1 MTHVKSL
8 CVFCGSNFGRDT
20 VYRQA
25 AQSFAGLLAER
36 GIRLIYGGGNVGLMG
51 VIADT
56 VMAGG
61 GEVIGV
67 IPQSLVD
74 REVAHYGITDLQVV
88 DGMHERK
95 RRMYEQADAVV
106 ALPGGAGTFDELFE
120 AFTWN
125 QLGIH
130 FKPVGLLNVDGYFDP
145 LITMVDRTVDVGFL
159 RPEQRSWLTIADTG
173 SALLESLKAIHPTDV
188 GKWIRL
194 ASKDRCRENDTVTR
208 AQE

>member
-1 MTHVKSL
+1 MQPASV
-8 CVFCGSNFGRDT
+8 CVFCGSNFGRDP

-25 AQSFAGLLAER
+25 AESFAALLAER
-36 GIRLIYGGGNVGLMG
+36 RTTLVYGGGNVGLMG
-51 VIADT
+51 VLADT

-61 GEVIGV
+61 GRVIGV

-74 REVAHYGITDLQVV
+74 REVAHHGITDLQVV
-88 DGMHERK
+88 TGMHERK
-95 RRMYEQADAVV
+95 QRMYEQSDAAV

-145 LITMVDRTVDVGFL
+145 LIAMLDRTVDQGFL
-159 RPEQRSWLTIADTG
+159 RREQRRLLVVADNG
-173 SALLESLKAIHPTDV
+173 PELLEALASVEPSGV
-188 GKWIRL
+188 PKWIHR
-194 ASKDRCRENDTVTR
+194 
-208 AQE
+208 